1 MIKLVEMDEKVTF
14 SEQREEN
21 IEGTVILINKFNVKP
36 EEVDHFGQLAS
47 SIPHLSLCIVIAL
60 FLVIVTSVSING
72 IGLNSSRTAFAQN
85 LQPQANL
92 TSVEQQQLME
102 GISFEIDNVTF
113 SHHMA
118 SVNGIQL
125 HYVIGGQGDPVVLL
139 HGWPQT
145 WYEWRH
151 IMPALAKNYTVIAPD
166 LRGFGDSSKPITG
179 YDGNTTAEDIYQL
192 ISQLGFNNIFLV
204 AHDVGAQAA
213 YSYAAAH
220 PNNVSK
226 LVLMDFPFPG
236 FLPPEFGQNGPW
248 WFAFYQTPDIPE
260 TLIDGK
266 EREYLSW
273 FMKGLAYNPSAISE
287 VAIDVFAAHAK
298 APGGLRAQFEHFRA
312 FPMDAEQ
319 NKESAKSKITMP
331 VLVLGGDIY
340 PALGGDYPGNFALS
354 STQAL
359 AANVT
364 GITVPLSGHW
374 IPEEQ
379 PQFVIEQL
387 AKFFSG

>member
-1 MIKLVEMDEKVTF
+1 MTITF
-14 SEQREEN
+14 
-21 IEGTVILINKFNVKP
+21 
-36 EEVDHFGQLAS
+36 
-47 SIPHLSLCIVIAL
+47 
-60 FLVIVTSVSING
+60 FLVVGTIVSING
-72 IGLNSSRTAFAQN
+72 IGLNLSGTAIAQP
-85 LQPQANL
+85 QPQANF
-92 TSVEQQQLME
+92 TSAEQQLLTK
-102 GISFEIDNVTF
+102 GNSFEIDNVTF

-139 HGWPQT
+139 HGYPQS
-145 WYEWRH
+145 WYEWRQ

-166 LRGFGDSSKPITG
+166 VRGFGDSSKPITG

-192 ISQLGFNNIFLV
+192 VSELGFNNIFLV
-204 AHDVGAQAA
+204 AHDVGAQTA

-236 FLPPEFGQNGPW
+236 FLPTAFGQNGPW

-273 FMKGLAYNPSAISE
+273 FYRGLAYNPEAITE
-287 VAIDVFAAHAK
+287 ADIDEFVSRYS
-298 APGGLRAQFEHFRA
+298 APGGMLAGFEYYRA
-312 FPMDAEQ
+312 FPINAEQ
-319 NKESAKSKITMP
+319 NKELSETKLQMP

-340 PALGGDYPGNFALS
+340 PALGGEPSKLLNDNKLCLLLFLCC
-354 STQAL
+354 
-359 AANVT
+359 
-364 GITVPLSGHW
+364 
-374 IPEEQ
+374 
-379 PQFVIEQL
+379 
-387 AKFFSG
+387 